1 MRAIHEYKRKHQ
13 ISKKKRSL
21 IQKISYPKKKH
32 SNQQKSFHYLL
43 LSNNALKFVF
53 RVTRHI
59 SILKQARDV
68 IAKYE
73 QYLQVEN
80 MAKVDS
86 AYGFLEL
93 VEALRDTSQTE
104 MKSLIRNYNNTD
116 IM

>member
-1 MRAIHEYKRKHQ
+1 MNFRWISLKPNRVDVPQNYKNTYFR
-13 ISKKKRSL
+13 L
-21 IQKISYPKKKH
+21 I
-32 SNQQKSFHYLL
+32 
-43 LSNNALKFVF
+43 LKFVF